1 MKQRL
6 IFLAAI
12 TFVIMIHTA
21 AITTAI
27 NPRIL
32 FVERIRFLQ
41 GDAVTAGDTLRA
53 VLEVENE
60 GDKTLYGTSVM
71 LAIPELGI
79 HRRQGRVD
87 MTRGEVTSRDV
98 QLDIPA
104 DIPEGWYMLR
114 VFVSDDD
121 SIVSR
126 KLYRWIYIKFN

>member
-1 MKQRL
+1 VKHRL
-6 IFLAAI
+6 IILAVI
-12 TFVIMIHTA
+12 TIVLASIFSAMTV
-21 AITTAI
+21 AI

-32 FVERIRFLQ
+32 FIERIRFLQ

-87 MTRGEVTSRDV
+87 MTRGEVTSRDA

-104 DIPEGWYMLR
+104 DTPEGWYMLR